1 MLSIKLIK
9 KAFSPIEKNEYKKI
23 FLLLLLTLI
32 TSLTEVISV
41 GIVIPILNLFVG
53 DDYLIYLN
61 YFQFLNF
68 EDKNQILIFILF
80 LFFLA
85 HLAKFFLNRYLIIIQ
100 NKFSH
105 NLYVKISKTLFQDY
119 LSKDYTFYVNKSSAE
134 LTRNII
140 SEANHFSF
148 GVIFHLVRLFSEL
161 IIFTSLG
168 VLLIYINYKIS
179 LLTLGFFS
187 ITSYFYYKINSSSLK
202 KLGEKR
208 QFHSEKVFKQL
219 QESFDGFRELILN
232 KLQSIFNK
240 NFYKHTRANADVGIK
255 KDIITQ
261 MPRLTLE
268 LLTIT
273 SLVLIVIFLIY
284 EGYTINQI
292 FILLGIFLYTTI
304 RILPSV
310 SKIIQSIQSINFN
323 EAVVELISNQM
334 KNIKFNKIDDDKNN
348 YNEQLK
354 FKKIK
359 LNDINF
365 YYKKNNHILKDV
377 NLEINFGDKIGLIGK
392 SGSGKSTLI
401 NIICGL
407 LKPLNGDLKID
418 DQDLKNIIKTY
429 QNKIGYV
436 PQNVTIFDESII
448 FNIALEFDESKINID
463 RINKILQ
470 ELELYEVINKLPN
483 KLYEI
488 VGEKG
493 IKLSGGQCQ
502 RLGIARI
509 LYRDP
514 SIIILDEATSALD
527 TNIEGKI
534 LHSLF
539 EKYKDCTI
547 LLSTHRQQP
556 LKYCNI
562 VYELKDQKL
571 DSVENEKKY

>member
-23 FLLLLLTLI
+23 FLIFLLTLI

-41 GIVIPILNLFVG
+41 GVVIPILNLFVE
-53 DDYLIYLN
+53 DDYLNYLN

-68 EDKNQILIFILF
+68 EEKNQILIFILF

-119 LSKDYTFYVNKSSAE
+119 LSKDYTFFVNKNSAE
-134 LTRNII
+134 LIRNII
-140 SEANHFSF
+140 SEANLFSF
-148 GVIFHLVRLFSEL
+148 GVIFHLIRLFSEL

-187 ITSYFYYKINSSSLK
+187 ITSYIYYKIYSLSLK

-208 QFHSEKVFKQL
+208 QFHSQKVIKQL

-232 KLQSIFNK
+232 KLQLIFYK
-240 NFYKHTRANADVGIK
+240 NFYIHTRANADVGIK
-255 KDIITQ
+255 KDIIVQ
-261 MPRLTLE
+261 MPRLILE
-268 LLTIT
+268 LLTIS

-284 EGYTINQI
+284 EDYTISQI
-292 FILLGIFLYTTI
+292 FILLGVFLYTTI

-323 EAVVELISNQM
+323 ETVVELISNQI
-334 KNIKFNKIDDDKNN
+334 KNKKLNKIDDGKN
-348 YNEQLK
+348 YNKAEFK

-365 YYKKNNHILKDV
+365 YYKKNNHILKNV
-377 NLEINFGDKIGLIGK
+377 NLDINFGEKIGLIGK

-418 DQDLKNIIKTY
+418 DQDLKNNIRTY
-429 QNKIGYV
+429 QNQIGYV
-436 PQNVTIFDESII
+436 PQNVTIFDESVI

-463 RINKILQ
+463 RVNKILK
-470 ELELYEVINKLPN
+470 ELELYEVIDKLPN

-493 IKLSGGQCQ
+493 AKLSGGQCQ

-509 LYRDP
+509 LYRNP

-527 TNIEGKI
+527 SNIEGKI

-539 EKYKDCTI
+539 EKHKECTI

-556 LKYCNI
+556 LKYCDMI
-562 VYELKDQKL
+562 YELKDQKL
-571 DSVENEKKY
+571 NNTEYE